1 MMVKNDVKSL
11 GAECTSVC
19 GPEVPDS
26 VQRRLHLITVIT
38 G

>member
-1 MMVKNDVKSL
+1 MLKNDVKSL

-19 GPEVPDS
+19 GPEVLAS
-26 VQRRLHLITVIT
+26 VQRRLYLITVIM